1 MQKVIN
7 HIFET
12 EETDSNNE
20 VVPVLILLITI
31 FSSTASLDPAA
42 ALGLVQTQ
50 ARWVAGRFS
59 VYRTAWFPRC
69 EAAAGGRLSPHP
81 SHQRIMQPVSQ
92 QNINIENS

>member
-7 HIFET
+7 DIFET

-31 FSSTASLDPAA
+31 FSSAASLDPA